1 MGMLSIVLL
10 AVLVLTFT
18 TGKAIMSDKL
28 EGKTNGLGYIKSLG
42 LFAFVLGMLGQ
53 FLGLFQAF
61 EVIGQGMEVSPR
73 IFAMGLKVSSIS
85 SIYGM
90 IIFLISYLSWFFLK
104 STIERKKN

>member
-1 MGMLSIVLL
+1 MGMLSIVFLI
-10 AVLVLTFT
+10 VLVLTFT
-18 TGKAIMSDKL
+18 TGRAIMSDKL

-61 EVIGQGMEVSPR
+61 EVIGQGMEVSPS
-73 IFAMGLKVSSIS
+73 IFAMGLKISSIS

-90 IIFLISYLSWFFLK
+90 IIFLISYLIWFVLK
-104 STIERKKN
+104 STIERRKS